1 MTPEQIRA
9 IDSAW
14 KDRLSMTFDADA
26 AELYQL
32 WQHQSRDPVR
42 SFNRQLGLGNKSNA
56 RPPAPSLV
64 CRLVDQLSTLYRTP
78 PARQLVRDG
87 EPLPDDAPEVQ
98 AMSAALRAASW
109 DGVARRAEKI
119 RTLVRQVVVV
129 FAEHHA
135 LQRVMPRIYAPHQIW
150 RAPEATAA
158 DVLERDEAIVLVRRR
173 AAKPQDSEYEVWRR
187 EEAGERDVWRV
198 SVENGH
204 GERGGMA
211 QPYEERGGVVDML
224 PMVLW
229 TDEVLA
235 GEPWLAIPQ
244 SRLDTLMTVNAL
256 VCDVEYLAEL
266 EAHTVKVFYGFN
278 PSEVPTEVGPG
289 KAIATASTASRVETL
304 EHKPQITAALD
315 VVRTTLSM
323 LALAEGLSP
332 NAFDREQT
340 ALTGPA
346 LQSANALIDARRI
359 EQLTG
364 AAEFERAAWA
374 KMSAL
379 HNAQGWGSTLP
390 ADAEMRAT
398 FASPRVPVDAKSEQ
412 DVAFRDMQA
421 GLMSPVDYVQL
432 RTGLTRSE
440 ALAFID
446 RIREDRRAFGWSLE
460 VQPTGALVD
469 GPSSALGPDSASL
482 NPAATN
488 LDPQSNNE
496 QASAVGAL
504 TPVDPGSMP
513 S

>member
-1 MTPEQIRA
+1 MNPEQIRV
-9 IDSAW
+9 IDEQW
-14 KDRLSMTFDADA
+14 KARLSLTFDSDSS
-26 AELYQL
+26 ELYQL
-32 WQHQSRDPVR
+32 WQHQSRSPVR
-42 SFNRQLGLGNKSNA
+42 EFLRAAGLGNKLNA

-87 EPLPDDAPEVQ
+87 VALADDAPEVQ
-98 AMSAALRAASW
+98 AMAAALRASRW
-109 DGVARRAEKI
+109 DGVARRAEKL
-119 RTLVRQVVVV
+119 RTLLRQVIVV
-129 FAEHHA
+129 FAEHHSM
-135 LQRVMPRIYAPHQIW
+135 QRVMPRIYAPHQIW

-173 AAKPQDSEYEVWRR
+173 ATKARDSEYEVWRR

-198 SVENGH
+198 SIENGD
-204 GERGGMA
+204 GERDHLA
-211 QPYEERGGVVDML
+211 QPYDDTDGVVDML

-229 TDEVLA
+229 TDDELA
-235 GEPWLAIPQ
+235 GEPWLPIPQ
-244 SRLDTLMTVNAL
+244 SRLDTMQTVNAL
-256 VCDVEYLAEL
+256 LCDVEYLAEL
-266 EAHTVKVFYGFN
+266 EAHTVKAFFGFA

-289 KAIATASTASRVETL
+289 KAIATQSTTARIEAL
-304 EHKPQITAALD
+304 EHKPQITAALE

-364 AAEFERAAWA
+364 AAEFERAAWG

-446 RIREDRRAFGWSLE
+446 RIREDRRAFGWTQE

-469 GPSSALGPDSASL
+469 GPSAAAGPGSATL
-482 NPAATN
+482 NRDATN
-488 LDPQSNNE
+488 LDGQSNNE
-496 QASAVGAL
+496 QASVVGAL
-504 TPVDPGSMP
+504 TPTDPEPMP

>member
-1 MTPEQIRA
+1 MTPEQIRQ
-9 IDSAW
+9 IDNAW
-14 KDRLSMTFDADA
+14 KDRLSLTFDRDA

-32 WQHQSRDPVR
+32 WQHQSRQPVR
-42 SFNRQLGLGNKSNA
+42 AFLRAAGLGNKSND

-87 EPLPDDAPEVQ
+87 APLDDDAPEVQ
-98 AMSAALRAASW
+98 AMAAALRAASW
-109 DGVARRAEKI
+109 DGVARRAEKV
-119 RTLVRQVVVV
+119 RTLLRQVVVV
-129 FAEHHA
+129 FAEHHR
-135 LQRVMPRIYAPHQIW
+135 LERVMPRIYAPHQIH

-158 DVLERDEAIVLVRRR
+158 DVIERDEAICLVRRTGSR
-173 AAKPQDSEYEVWRR
+173 PEESEYEVWRR
-187 EEAGERDVWRV
+187 EEAGDRDVWHV

-204 GERGGMA
+204 GERGGLA
-211 QPYEERGGVVDML
+211 QPYEDREGVVDML

-256 VCDVEYLAEL
+256 LCDVEYLAEL
-266 EAHTVKVFYGFN
+266 EAHTIKAFFGFN
-278 PSEVPTEVGPG
+278 PSEVPTDVGPG
-289 KAIATASTASRVETL
+289 KAIATSSSTARIETL

-359 EQLTG
+359 EQLMG
-364 AAEFERAAWA
+364 AAEFERAAWG
-374 KMSAL
+374 KMAAL
-379 HNAQGWGSTLP
+379 HNAQAWGSTLP

-421 GLMSPVDYVQL
+421 GLMSPIDYVQL
-432 RTGLTRSE
+432 RTGLTRGE
-440 ALAFID
+440 ALAFVT
-446 RIREDRRAFGWSLE
+446 RIRADRAEFGWTQE

-469 GPSSALGPDSASL
+469 GPSAATGPGSATL

-488 LDPQSNNE
+488 LDVQSNNE

-504 TPVDPGSMP
+504 TAADPAPMP